1 MRAAVLAFLFL
12 FANLVFGAEMTNAQ
26 RTALRA
32 AIFATPEAAALLA
45 AGDVPGLQAWCNAE
59 TSTRRW
65 LPNAPVLA
73 VEEAPNYTTYDS
85 LTQGKRDSW
94 ELFLH
99 NPRDFG
105 RARVRSWVVDVWG
118 AATAGSNAEAVLLA
132 GTVPATNAQVAI
144 GGATRTTGTVSAL
157 DATFEEEVGITDATR
172 LIFRDNGTI
181 WTQ

>member
-1 MRAAVLAFLFL
+1 MSLTTEQRATL
-12 FANLVFGAEMTNAQ
+12 
-26 RTALRA
+26 RT
-32 AIFATPEAAALLA
+32 AIFATPAAASLLA
-45 AGDVPGLQAWCNAE
+45 AGDAPGLQAWCNAE
-59 TSTRRW
+59 TNTRRW
-65 LPNAPVLA
+65 LPEAPVLA

-94 ELFLH
+94 NLFLH

-105 RARVRSWVVDVWG
+105 RGRVRAWVVDIWG
-118 AATAGSNAEAVLLA
+118 TATSGSNAELVLLA

-144 GGATRTTGTVSAL
+144 GGVTRTTGSVSAL
-157 DATFEEEVGITDATR
+157 DAAYEQPISILDTTL

>member
-1 MRAAVLAFLFL
+1 MTLGVLACVLASAL
-12 FANLVFGAEMTNAQ
+12 SFGQSLTPAQ
-26 RTALRA
+26 ESTLRA
-32 AIFATPEAAALLA
+32 AIFATPPAAALLS

-65 LPNAPVLA
+65 LPAAPVLA
-73 VEEAPNYTTYDS
+73 AEEAPNYTTYDS

-94 ELFLH
+94 QLFLH

-105 RARVRSWVVDVWG
+105 RNRVRAWVVDVWG
-118 AATAGSNAEAVLLA
+118 AATAGSNAELVLLA
-132 GTVPATNAQVAI
+132 GTASATNAQVAI
-144 GGATRTTGTVSAL
+144 GGATRTTGTVTAL
-157 DATFEEEVGITDATR
+157 DATFEEAVSITDATR

>member
-1 MRAAVLAFLFL
+1 MAL
-12 FANLVFGAEMTNAQ
+12 TNAKIV
-26 RTALRA
+26 ALRA
-32 AIFATPEAAALLA
+32 AIFANPTAAALLQ
-45 AGDVPGLQAWCNAE
+45 AGDTTGLLAWCNSL

-65 LPNAPVLA
+65 LSAAPVLEI
-73 VEEAPNYTTYDS
+73 EEAPNYTTYDS

-94 ELFLH
+94 NLFLH

-105 RARVRSWVVDVWG
+105 RGRVRSWVVDVWG

-132 GTVPATNAQVAI
+132 GTVLATNAQVAI

-172 LIFRDNGTI
+172 LIFRDDGTI